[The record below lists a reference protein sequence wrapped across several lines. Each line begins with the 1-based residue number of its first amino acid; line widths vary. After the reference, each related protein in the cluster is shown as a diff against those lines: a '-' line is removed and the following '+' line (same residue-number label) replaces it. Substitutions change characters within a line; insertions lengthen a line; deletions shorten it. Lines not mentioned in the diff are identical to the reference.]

1 MDTTFIVSWDM
12 ILSQKQ
18 SRQSHEEVQLQST
31 IQKKVYSLH
40 HEPIFTIGV
49 ILRMDLWDLNISKL
63 LLSLIC
69 SLSSFVLLCFW
80 NDTGFFFIQSY
91 ITMKI
96 FTFFFFF
103 FSFCYVIGKGLYF
116 TIAAYKFSN
125 IWYSNMI
132 KTKRNFD
139 WLILNNI
146 LVLCYII
153 V

>member
-80 NDTGFFFIQSY
+80 NDTGFFFHSQLHNYENIH
-91 ITMKI
+91 I
-96 FTFFFFF
+96 FFVFLLL
-103 FSFCYVIGKGLYF
+103 CY
-116 TIAAYKFSN
+116 
-125 IWYSNMI
+125 W
-132 KTKRNFD
+132 KRLIFYNCRLQIFKY
-139 WLILNNI
+139 LILEYDKNKAKFW
-146 LVLCYII
+146 LAHFK
-153 V
+153 

>member
-96 FTFFFFF
+96 FTFFFFVF
-103 FSFCYVIGKGLYF
+103 LLLCY
-116 TIAAYKFSN
+116 
-125 IWYSNMI
+125 W
-132 KTKRNFD
+132 KRLIFYNCRLQIFKY
-139 WLILNNI
+139 LILEYDKNKAKFW
-146 LVLCYII
+146 LAHFK
-153 V
+153 